1 MEQLVHPRQIEI
13 LKEKHVNWAYGAPPE
28 PSRLLS
34 ELQLKPG
41 AGIMAFQHYK
51 ADFLA
56 FLQSHDPMLL
66 DVLIGTEKKP
76 TTIAVLA
83 VYGYT
88 AATAAADETPE
99 QALQMFRDLM
109 IGEKGTCLV

>member
-1 MEQLVHPRQIEI
+1 MAHCMHPRQIEI
-13 LKEKHVNWAYGAPPE
+13 LREKHENWAYGAPPA
-28 PSRLLS
+28 PPRLLS
-34 ELQLKPG
+34 ELPICSG

-66 DVLIGTEKKP
+66 DILIGTEKKP
-76 TTIAVLA
+76 ATIAALA

-88 AATAAADETPE
+88 AATAAAEETPV
-99 QALQMFRDLM
+99 LRL
-109 IGEKGTCLV
+109 CRC